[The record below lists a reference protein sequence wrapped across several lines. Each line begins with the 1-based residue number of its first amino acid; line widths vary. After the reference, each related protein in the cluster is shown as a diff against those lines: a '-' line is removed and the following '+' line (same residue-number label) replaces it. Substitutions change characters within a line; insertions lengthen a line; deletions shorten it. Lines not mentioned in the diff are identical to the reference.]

1 MLKKIGLGIW
11 VGLLFGVMA
20 CNLSGAEEGNTL
32 ATRTLPPAALFTLPP
47 MPSQAPLVAGQINA
61 TPIPTN
67 TAEPVCTSDTTL
79 RQVRYEAEATLDW
92 PTQSVQVQQTTIY
105 RNDSQDYLHEIVFHA
120 EPNHLPDIM
129 TLEQVVDADG
139 HVIEGVTLEGT
150 RLSVPLQDKLGP
162 NCEIVL
168 HLNFSLKLP
177 AIYDSYG
184 GRWGYLGY
192 SFRQTNLGLWLPT
205 IAIYEGDGNWYVPRE
220 YNIGEQTMPIAG
232 DYDVELTVVNAPP
245 SLQVAGPGEVAQP
258 ESDVWTF
265 KLESAR
271 DLSISLSDAVQKTS
285 AMAGGVLVELYYFPD
300 NAPTGLNPA
309 GHALDTAQKAL
320 VVFAQSYGPYP
331 YDRLVIVE
339 GDFPDGMEFTG
350 MVFVSEAWFR
360 TWSGNNND
368 WLTIITAHEV
378 SHQWWY
384 GLVSN
389 DQGLNP
395 YLDEALATYS
405 ELLFFER
412 TDPEQVN
419 WWWNFRILKHP
430 TEDAVDSPVYNFT
443 AFRGYIDAVYL
454 RGVLMLQD
462 VRDMVGDAAFF
473 AWLKTYVANNQGR
486 IATPS
491 DLWGSLPPDE
501 FTLVAEIRR
510 TYLNAKD
517 SAVAGEPTQQFNPS
531 QVAE

>member
-20 CNLSGAEEGNTL
+20 CNLSGAEEGNAL
-32 ATRTLPPAALFTLPP
+32 PTRTLPPAALFTLPP

-265 KLESAR
+265 KLDGAR

-473 AWLKTYVANNQGR
+473 AWLKSYVANNRGR